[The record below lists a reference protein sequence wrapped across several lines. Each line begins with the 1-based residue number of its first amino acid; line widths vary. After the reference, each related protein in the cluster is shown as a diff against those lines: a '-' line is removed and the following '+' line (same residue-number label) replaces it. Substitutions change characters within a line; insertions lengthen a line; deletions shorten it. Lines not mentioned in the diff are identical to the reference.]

1 MLQIAS
7 NRVNVAKRK
16 RIRGGGWDFLDN
28 QRIGSPAWSMVS
40 DEDWDEIST
49 VLSAIYEE
57 EADTIG
63 SEADWDDCGG
73 GWSER
78 LKQ

>member
-7 NRVNVAKRK
+7 NHVDVAKRK
-16 RIRGGGWDFLDN
+16 RVRKGGWDFLGD
-28 QRIGSPAWSMVS
+28 QQIGSPAWSMVS

-57 EADTIG
+57 EAGNVT
-63 SEADWDDCGG
+63 SEDDWDDCGG
-73 GWSER
+73 G
-78 LKQ
+78 